1 MIVLHQ
7 AGYATYINIQHC
19 LLHRMTFL
27 KQPVLVARDC
37 CGMAVTVVRGE
48 GETNNNKIKE

>member
-1 MIVLHQ
+1 MIFLHQ

>member
-1 MIVLHQ
+1 MQ

-27 KQPVLVARDC
+27 KQPVTVARDC
-37 CGMAVTVVRGE
+37 CGMAVTVVRG
-48 GETNNNKIKE
+48 GTNNNKIKE